1 MFLWY
6 RKVYI
11 WVVPEYIMV
20 QKINCQNCKSQEVI
34 KWCKRKTQ
42 NRGLIQRYKCKSC
55 KYYFT
60 LNEGF
65 FRMRNTPQKISQSI
79 DLFYRGVSTRKV
91 QEHLAI
97 FHPHNASNV
106 SVYNWVVKYAKMISK
121 FTKKLK
127 VKVSEEV
134 QVDEMECHRRK
145 SHKGKKGIDKN
156 WFIDSIDPE
165 TKFLISGEYSKT
177 RGKRDI
183 KAVVSRIK
191 DKTENQIQMVTTDG
205 LLTYSKIIKSV
216 WGYNKNLKKHNVF
229 HNRVNASKGEG
240 FNHPIERLHNS
251 VRARTKVMRGF
262 HGSINSANAILKG
275 FEIYYNFITK
285 HQAIKKCPYELAIPE
300 LALVMGS
307 EKNRW
312 LGLIKLATQN
322 I

>member
-1 MFLWY
+1 MEE
-6 RKVYI
+6 I
-11 WVVPEYIMV
+11 IICP
-20 QKINCQNCKSQEVI
+20 NCNSNETI

-42 NRGLIQRYKCKSC
+42 NRGEIQRYKCKSC
-55 KYYFT
+55 NYYFT
-60 LNEGF
+60 LDDGF

-106 SVYNWVVKYAKMISK
+106 SVYKWVIKYSKMISK
-121 FTKKLK
+121 FTNKLK
-127 VKVSEEV
+127 VKVSGEV

-145 SHKGKKGIDKN
+145 THKGKNGIDKN

-183 KAVVSRIK
+183 KAVISKIK

-205 LLTYSKIIKSV
+205 LMTYSKIIKSV
-216 WGYNKNLKKHNVF
+216 WGYDKKRRRYNVF
-229 HNRVNASKGEG
+229 HNKVNASKGEG
-240 FNHPIERLHNS
+240 FNHPIERLHNN

-262 HGSINSANAILKG
+262 HGSISSANAILKG

-285 HQAIKKCPYELAIPE
+285 HQAIKKCPYELACPE
-300 LALVMGS
+300 LALALEN

-312 LGLIKLATQN
+312 LGLIKLSS